1 MIHETPSF
9 EVRVGKPVPR
19 KEDDKMVLSTAAGAP
34 GIARGSTSAVLAR
47 GYKPRASGEPKARPL
62 TLWIEITA
70 AGGYRQTVPIT
81 LGIDLS
87 K

>member
-19 KEDDKMVLSTAAGAP
+19 KEDDKMVLST
-34 GIARGSTSAVLAR
+34 
-47 GYKPRASGEPKARPL
+47 
-62 TLWIEITA
+62 LWIEITA